1 MSWFLLA
8 LIGPL
13 LYASTNHIDKV
24 LLEKY
29 FKVGGVGALMLFSSL
44 LSVLALPFLYLAD
57 PSVLGVGN
65 QHIFVLAL
73 VGFFNILVLWFYLL
87 ALKDDEA
94 SVVIVFY
101 QLVPVFGLIL
111 GYFMLDETL
120 TQRQLIA
127 MATIIVG
134 TTIISFEIDIE
145 NNFKL
150 RRQTI
155 VYMLA
160 ASFFWAL
167 GSTTFKLVAL
177 EENVLRSLFWEHI
190 MLVFVGII
198 LFVFARTY
206 RTNFLIALRDNSRSI
221 LALNITN
228 EVVYMVG
235 NAVFAFAYL
244 LAPISLVLLT
254 NSFQPIFV
262 LAIGIVLTV
271 FFPKISVEN
280 IHSKH
285 IWQKVISI
293 GITGVGTYLL
303 FAGTPS

>member
-1 MSWFLLA
+1 
-8 LIGPL
+8 
-13 LYASTNHIDKV
+13 
-24 LLEKY
+24 
-29 FKVGGVGALMLFSSL
+29 
-44 LSVLALPFLYLAD
+44 
-57 PSVLGVGN
+57 
-65 QHIFVLAL
+65 
-73 VGFFNILVLWFYLL
+73 
-87 ALKDDEA
+87 
-94 SVVIVFY
+94 
-101 QLVPVFGLIL
+101 
-111 GYFMLDETL
+111 
-120 TQRQLIA
+120 
-127 MATIIVG
+127 MATIIFG
-134 TTIISFEIDIE
+134 TTIISFEIDVE

-150 RRQTI
+150 RQQTI

-190 MLVFVGII
+190 MLVVVGVL
-198 LFVFARTY
+198 LFVFVRTY
-206 RTNFLIALRDNSRSI
+206 RTNFLIALRNNSRTI
-221 LALNITN
+221 LAINVTN

-262 LAIGIVLTV
+262 FAIGIALTV

-285 IWQKVISI
+285 IWQKLISI

-303 FAGTPS
+303 LGGTQS

>member
-1 MSWFLLA
+1 MNWFFLA

-13 LYASTNHIDKV
+13 LYATTNHIDKV

-29 FKVGGVGALMLFSSL
+29 FKVGGVGALILFSSL
-44 LSVLALPFLYLAD
+44 LSVLALPIFYLAD
-57 PSVLGVGN
+57 PSVLSVGN

-127 MATIIVG
+127 MATIIFG
-134 TTIISFEIDIE
+134 TSIISFEIDIE
-145 NNFKL
+145 NHFKL

-155 VYMLA
+155 GYMIA

-177 EENVLRSLFWEHI
+177 EENVLRSLFWEHF
-190 MLVFVGII
+190 MLVFVGIFLYI
-198 LFVFARTY
+198 FANTY
-206 RTNFLIALRDNSRSI
+206 RTNFLIALRNNSRAI

-228 EVVYMVG
+228 EVLYMLG
-235 NAVFAFAYL
+235 NAIFAFAYL

-262 LAIGIVLTV
+262 FVIAIVLTV
-271 FFPKISVEN
+271 FFPKISVEKV
-280 IHSKH
+280 HAKH
-285 IWQKVISI
+285 FWQKAMSI
-293 GITGVGTYLL
+293 GITGVGTYFLL
-303 FAGTPS
+303 TT